1 MVLDEA
7 ARRMGATPWK
17 SKSQALIAAVAVRD
31 LLLVKPQTF
40 MNASGEAVASIA
52 ARQKTPRPSILVIYD
67 DLDIPFGRLR
77 MRKDGSAG
85 GHNGMKSLIA
95 CLGGQDFPR
104 LRIGIGRGE
113 HDAID
118 HVLSPFKPDES
129 ERLAGII
136 AAAADGAQQWLTND
150 FEKAASFVN
159 ARREDSE
166 APPGG

>member
-7 ARRMGATPWK
+7 ARRMGATAWK
-17 SKSQALIAAVAVRD
+17 SNHQALIAAVAVRD

-52 ARQKTPRPSILVIYD
+52 ARQKTPRPSILVVYD

-77 MRKDGSAG
+77 MRQNGSAG
-85 GHNGMKSLIA
+85 GHNGMKSLLA

-113 HDAID
+113 REAID

-136 AAAADGAQQWLTND
+136 AAAADGVQLWLTSD
-150 FEKAASFVN
+150 FQTAASFVN
-159 ARREDSE
+159 AQRENSE
-166 APPGG
+166 SPND